1 MIPVAQVIL
10 KRKNMDKRRKTV
22 DNQGRE
28 RELAHANISV
38 PAGTPRN
45 EICITSPVIL
55 QPLSERY
62 GP

>member
-1 MIPVAQVIL
+1 
-10 KRKNMDKRRKTV
+10 MDKRRKTV